1 MRQST
6 GICLYVR
13 KTGLFEMNCGRS
25 RTRSCELHHRHHHH
39 IVSISMPASASSRY
53 VPIFARMQPPAVVVS
68 RMLRTHFC
76 TTRIFTAWL
85 DAMQSNRRFCFFC
98 FFFCYFCWMKCLFAL
113 YYIRDTIF
121 IRFFFL
127 LRAHNIESKYKRCP
141 FFPHCFRFVTMEQWF
156 CGMNDQTAV
165 GSMMMHPEK
174 KSNNITQTHTRLH
187 PWIVYTTAV
196 PFLIVSYRSVRLESS
211 SNADTHFGIQKW
223 RKAFLLGYSGVAPFL
238 LRELVKRMNKYG
250 GNNNN
255 NKTWQKNELMPIMQ
269 GHAKWLCVRIDKVS
283 VIYVSAGT
291 RRQSFT
297 TMFVLIFVGKIVYI
311 EEM

>member
-76 TTRIFTAWL
+76 TTRILRL
-85 DAMQSNRRFCFFC
+85 DLTQCKAIDGFFFC

-141 FFPHCFRFVTMEQWF
+141 FFSSLFSICYDGTMVLRYEWPDRSRQHDDAPRKKEVIILHRHTHDCTHGLFIPLRFH
-156 CGMNDQTAV
+156 
-165 GSMMMHPEK
+165 S
-174 KSNNITQTHTRLH
+174 
-187 PWIVYTTAV
+187 
-196 PFLIVSYRSVRLESS
+196 
-211 SNADTHFGIQKW
+211 
-223 RKAFLLGYSGVAPFL
+223 
-238 LRELVKRMNKYG
+238 
-250 GNNNN
+250 
-255 NKTWQKNELMPIMQ
+255 
-269 GHAKWLCVRIDKVS
+269 
-283 VIYVSAGT
+283 
-291 RRQSFT
+291 
-297 TMFVLIFVGKIVYI
+297 
-311 EEM
+311 

>member
-85 DAMQSNRRFCFFC
+85 DAMQSNRRF
-98 FFFCYFCWMKCLFAL
+98 
-113 YYIRDTIF
+113 
-121 IRFFFL
+121 FFL
-127 LRAHNIESKYKRCP
+127 LLLLLLLLNEMFVRVVLYTRYNFYSFFFFFFVLIILKVSINDAP

-174 KSNNITQTHTRLH
+174 K
-187 PWIVYTTAV
+187 
-196 PFLIVSYRSVRLESS
+196 
-211 SNADTHFGIQKW
+211 K
-223 RKAFLLGYSGVAPFL
+223 
-238 LRELVKRMNKYG
+238 
-250 GNNNN
+250 
-255 NKTWQKNELMPIMQ
+255 
-269 GHAKWLCVRIDKVS
+269 
-283 VIYVSAGT
+283 
-291 RRQSFT
+291 
-297 TMFVLIFVGKIVYI
+297 
-311 EEM
+311 